1 MAEASGPVA
10 TEGVRLAEMERD
22 AILRTLREKRYNST
36 ETARAL
42 GISRRSLTYKIQA
55 LKAAGFQVSPA

>member
-1 MAEASGPVA
+1 MAEADSPVA
-10 TEGVRLAEMERD
+10 TEGVRLAEMERE
-22 AILRTLREKRYNST
+22 AILRVLREKKYNRT

-55 LKAAGFQVSPA
+55 LKAAGYQVKST